1 MNELQ
6 ATETEIVGQRTLF
19 DYASL
24 DAETRIVVQ
33 QRAGEIKGIAK
44 RMAADVVEI
53 GEKLADV
60 KQRLGANGRFNDWLS
75 AELGW
80 SPRTAHNFIGVWRRF
95 GSANFAIE
103 NVAVSALYALAAP
116 STPLDAI
123 EEVKQIADGG
133 ERVTHTRAEEII
145 EEAKAKRPKQVELV
159 EEPEEPEPKLEEDED
174 DDAPAT
180 IYNRVEQD
188 ELDEMDTVCASDRI
202 SQSKPIGSYYYDGA
216 RLVITATVS

>member
-60 KQRLGANGRFNDWLS
+60 KQRLGANGCFNDWLS

-116 STPLDAI
+116 STPTEAI
-123 EEVKQIADGG
+123 DEVKQIADSGQ
-133 ERVTHTRAEEII
+133 EVTHTVAKEII
-145 EEAKAKRPKQVELV
+145 ENAKAKQPKQSELV
-159 EEPEEPEPKLEEDED
+159 EAVDPSAICLCGCR
-174 DDAPAT
+174 A
-180 IYNRVEQD
+180 
-188 ELDEMDTVCASDRI
+188 
-202 SQSKPIGSYYYDGA
+202 GA
-216 RLVITATVS
+216 